1 MLVNLLTLL
10 PVFGLVIVLYKELF
24 KVQCDIFTW
33 KHFAKLIFGINEGVS
48 VKHIV
53 DFYFNT
59 DGNSTE

>member
-1 MLVNLLTLL
+1 MRKLADVVTSLWLGN
-10 PVFGLVIVLYKELF
+10 IVLPKELF
-24 KVQCDIFTW
+24 NVISVSGEF
-33 KHFAKLIFGINEGVS
+33 FNNIIFGINEGVS